1 MNRNTRTIAKLAGII
16 FATLICSLLA
26 YYVSSF
32 AVGHNLATLSN
43 NMSYSRWQEKFF
55 TLTVAAGGLTGLCS
69 LTWFILTRFVFKINS
84 ALGTG
89 RRAIWSLLAAVSLL
103 GNIVIPRFYSVSL
116 GIMINSAVIAL
127 FVLFFTVA
135 GYWILSIFTT
145 PKPFK
150 YTPLGAQL
158 FNRR

>member
-1 MNRNTRTIAKLAGII
+1 MNRNTRTISKLAGII

-55 TLTVAAGGLTGLCS
+55 TLTVAAGSLTGVCS
-69 LTWFILTRFVFKINS
+69 LFWFILARFVFKISS

-89 RRAIWSLLAAVSLL
+89 RRTIWAVLAAVSLI
-103 GNIVIPRFYSVSL
+103 GNIIIPRFYSVSL
-116 GIMINSAVIAL
+116 GIMINAVVIAL
-127 FVLFFTVA
+127 FVLFLTVL
-135 GYWILSIFTT
+135 GYWIVSIFTT

-158 FNRR
+158 LNRK